1 MDGHGR
7 ARGCRVPTDSPD
19 LRAGSVLLII
29 LGGSVI
35 ALNAVSSATIEIL
48 GIGTLGAAVGASI
61 LIGVRAY
68 RPDYARAWTLLC
80 CCAISLLGAWGLTA
94 LPDLRHHFDLYL
106 VPAALI
112 VIGSASL
119 AAAVVTFARRQR
131 REWDKGSLVE
141 MVMVAA
147 SAAAPTIALLVLP
160 DIGVHDLP
168 VYMNAATDLLPLGMI
183 WSAVVLLRVT
193 IWSGRWSAAS
203 SLLFASLLM
212 MTVASVGLAL
222 AAPPTFLLSTSALI
236 AGVVLIGL
244 AALQPS
250 MTTLTLSV
258 QSEREVDGTAFAVV
272 ALAVPILTLAASWVL
287 ADRIQLPTYLSIQIV
302 ITGLVVWRVRS
313 LFKLMRR
320 ARTVAEASEDYYRT
334 VLDNVADLIVAL
346 DADGMATYVSPSS
359 WEILGRTPEE
369 LAGGRALD
377 IVHSEDQEMAGALL
391 DLALNAPGQRVSG
404 ELRAI
409 AADSTIRIL
418 SGSATCLDGDHE
430 GAKVV
435 IGLHDVTAQ
444 KRMEEELAHRAMHD
458 EMTGLPNRALVRDR
472 CGQMLARSERSGNM
486 MAALFVDLDG
496 FKSVNDTFGHAA
508 GDALLVAVSA
518 RMSAAIRASDTVGR
532 IGGDEFVILTEG
544 DATGPGPEPVAERIL
559 DLMRE
564 PFHLEGIVDAPLFI
578 TASIGIAEAPR
589 ASADELL
596 RDADVALYRAKAL
609 GKARFV
615 SFEPEMFSEMRK
627 HTELEMDLRDALE
640 SKQFFLVYQP
650 NVDLESL
657 RVKGVEALI
666 RWRHPV
672 RGVVSPAEFIPVLEE
687 NGSIIEIGRWVLLEA
702 CMQAMAW
709 HRKGLGLSMS
719 VNVSARQLES
729 DDLIDNVKGAL
740 ETSHLNPDLLTLEV
754 TETTLMRDAERTA
767 IRLEQLRGLGVHIA
781 IDDFGTGY
789 CSLGYLQRFPIDILK
804 IDQSFV
810 AGLGY
815 SEDARTLVRT
825 LIRLGTELGLVTLA
839 EGIEDNDQ
847 LDELRRQHCEVG
859 QGYLFARPLEPRA
872 LEDFL
877 SSGEIGSELV
887 AAESTSSAERSV

>member
-1 MDGHGR
+1 MDGHSR
-7 ARGCRVPTDSPD
+7 ARAGGLPTNSPD
-19 LRAGSVLLII
+19 LRAASVLLIA
-29 LGGSVI
+29 LGGLAIVLD
-35 ALNAVSSATIEIL
+35 AAFNATIAIL

-61 LIGVRAY
+61 LIGKRAY
-68 RPDYARAWTLLC
+68 RPDCARAWTLLC
-80 CCAISLLGAWGLTA
+80 CCALSLLGAWGLTA
-94 LPDLRHHFDLYL
+94 LPVLRHHFDLYL

-112 VIGSASL
+112 VIGCASL
-119 AAAVVTFARRQR
+119 AAAVVSFARRQR
-131 REWDKGSLVE
+131 RAWDKGSLVE

-168 VYMNAATDLLPLGMI
+168 VYMNAATDLLPLGVI

-193 IWSGRWSAAS
+193 IWSGRRSAAS
-203 SLLFASLLM
+203 SLLLASLLM
-212 MTVASVGLAL
+212 MTLASVGLAL
-222 AAPPTFLLSTSALI
+222 AAPPTFRLSTIALI
-236 AGVVLIGL
+236 LSVVLVGL

-250 MTTLTLSV
+250 MTTLTLPV
-258 QSEREVDGTAFAVV
+258 HTEREVDGTAFAVV
-272 ALAVPILTLAASWVL
+272 ALVVPILTIAASWVL
-287 ADRIQLPTYLSIQIV
+287 ADRVQLPTYLSIEIV
-302 ITGLVVWRVRS
+302 ITGLVIWRVRS

-320 ARTVAEASEDYYRT
+320 ARMVAEGSENYFRT

-346 DADGMATYVSPSS
+346 DSDGMATYVSPSS
-359 WEILGRTPEE
+359 AEILGRTPDE

-377 IVHSEDQEMAGALL
+377 IVHSDDQEMAGALL
-391 DLALNAPGQRVSG
+391 DLALSAPGHRVRG
-404 ELRAI
+404 DLRAI

-418 SGSATCLDGDHE
+418 SGSATSLHGDHE

-435 IGLHDVTAQ
+435 IGLHDVTEQ

-458 EMTGLPNRALVRDR
+458 EMTGLPNRALIRDR
-472 CGQMLARSERSGNM
+472 CSRMLARSERLGNM

-496 FKSVNDTFGHAA
+496 FKSVNDTFGHAV
-508 GDALLVAVSA
+508 GDALLIAVSA

-544 DATGPGPEPVAERIL
+544 DASGPGPEPVAERIL
-559 DLMRE
+559 ELLRE
-564 PFHLEGIVDAPLFI
+564 PFHLEGTGSAPLVI

-589 ASADELL
+589 TSADELL

-627 HTELEMDLRDALE
+627 HTELEMDLRDAYD

-657 RVKGVEALI
+657 RAKGVEALI

-687 NGSIIEIGRWVLLEA
+687 NGSIIEIGGWVLLEA
-702 CMQAMAW
+702 CMQAAAW

-729 DDLIDNVKGAL
+729 DDLIDAVADAL
-740 ETSHLNPDLLTLEV
+740 ERSQLNPDLLTLEV
-754 TETTLMRDAERTA
+754 TETTLMRDADRTA
-767 IRLEQLRGLGVHIA
+767 VRLERLRGLGVHIA

-825 LIRLGTELGLVTLA
+825 LIRLGKELGLVTLA
-839 EGIEDNDQ
+839 EGIEDTDQ

-859 QGYLFARPLEPRA
+859 QGYLFARPLEPQA
-872 LEDFL
+872 LEDL
-877 SSGEIGSELV
+877 LQTGQLGPELV
-887 AAESTSSAERSV
+887 AVESTRGAEG